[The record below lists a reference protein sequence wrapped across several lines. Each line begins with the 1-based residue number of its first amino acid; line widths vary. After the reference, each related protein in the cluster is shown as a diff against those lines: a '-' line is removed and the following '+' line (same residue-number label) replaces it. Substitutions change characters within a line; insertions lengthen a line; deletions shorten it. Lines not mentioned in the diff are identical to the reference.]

1 MTTVA
6 QTKSTM
12 PVTPQVQV
20 AKVKVDLSQ
29 ALAGMTSRFEEK
41 MKSRKKV
48 NILVYGESGVGKTPL
63 LLTTQGKVVMV
74 SLDPGGTMSVRHDI
88 GSKIFP
94 IMLEDEDI
102 RNPHIM
108 KDFNR
113 ELAKLV
119 SGGVIDS
126 LAEEGG
132 TLAIDSI
139 SSLERAALRSILV
152 ENNRQL
158 GTPSQPDYGKA
169 MTLVENVL
177 WEVLNFPCN
186 VVLLAHAQVDKDD
199 LSKTYIGPLLIG
211 KSSKRVAN
219 IIDEVWYM
227 GVKLDGTRYLRT
239 STDGLIICRSRLN
252 IPDPETGKRPLSSEE
267 EPNIKNILTKA
278 GFLKG

>member
-1 MTTVA
+1 MTVIQPTQTV
-6 QTKSTM
+6 K
-12 PVTPQVQV
+12 P
-20 AKVKVDLSQ
+20 KVDLSQ

-41 MKSRKKV
+41 MKGRKKV

-63 LLTTQGKVVMV
+63 LLTTSGRVIMV
-74 SLDPGGTMSVRHDI
+74 SLDPGGTMSVRNDI

-102 RNPHIM
+102 RKPHIM
-108 KDFNR
+108 KDFNN
-113 ELAKLV
+113 EIAKLV
-119 SGGVIDS
+119 SGCVIDG

-139 SSLERAALRSILV
+139 SSLERAALRHVLI

-169 MTLVENVL
+169 MTIVENVL

-186 VVLLAHAQVDKDD
+186 IVLLAHAQVDKDE

-227 GVKLDGTRYLRT
+227 GVKPDGTRYLRT
-239 STDGLIICRSRLN
+239 STDGQIICRSRLN
-252 IPDPETGKRPLSSEE
+252 VPDSKTGKRPLVSEE